1 MTACGAPCAL
11 AEVASAIE
19 AAETAINTGADGRG
33 VSFLGLSAALAAAGR
48 RAHGG
53 TQRVV
58 RRLPVP
64 DEV

>member
-33 VSFLGLSAALAAAGR
+33 VSFLGLSAALAAAG
-48 RAHGG
+48 AEH
-53 TQRVV
+53 QHAAAV
-58 RRLPVP
+58 
-64 DEV
+64 